1 MEEKFFSV
9 RMRASLEG
17 KHISGQER
25 IVTKSRL
32 EETIL
37 ELHKRPSDKW
47 DFQSIKIELLN
58 EKPKI
63 LEKSLQVKSYK
74 FSCVPLAHSF
84 IAGLLESEHGIN
96 NSLTRKLISKLLSGV
111 NKGWNLVGAWIIEP
125 TTGEVLNPQPL
136 KGIRTIL
143 FDWVDREKV
152 KKLLLE
158 KGYTLRT
165 LDALAL
171 ATKNVYCGVEAEICI
186 SDDPN
191 YTTGYIAAK
200 KLGYIRITP
209 IKEKGNPFGGR
220 VYFVRR
226 ENLEKTLEC
235 LRKKPLLIREPN
247 I

>member
-1 MEEKFFSV
+1 MEERFYSI

-25 IVTKSRL
+25 IVPYQKL

-37 ELHKRPSDKW
+37 ELHRRPSEDW
-47 DFQSIKIELLN
+47 DFQTIKVELLK
-58 EKPKI
+58 EPPQV
-63 LEKSLQVKSYK
+63 LEKSLKVKSYK
-74 FSCVPLAHSF
+74 FSCIPLAHNF
-84 IAGLLESEHGIN
+84 IAGLLEEEHGIN
-96 NSLTRKLISKLLSGV
+96 RHFVKSLISKLLSGI
-111 NKGWNLVGAWIIEP
+111 NNGWNLPGALIVEP
-125 TTGEVLNPQPL
+125 TTGEVVNPKSS

-143 FDWVDREKV
+143 FDWVEREKV

-158 KGYTLRT
+158 KGYTVRT

-171 ATKNVYCGVEAEICI
+171 ATKNVFCGVEAEICI

-191 YTTGYIAAK
+191 YTTGYVASA
-200 KLGYIRITP
+200 KLGYVRIFP
-209 IKEKGNPFGGR
+209 IKEKGSPFGGR
-220 VYFVRR
+220 IYFVRR

-235 LRKKPLLIREPN
+235 LRKKPLLIKEPD